1 VVRSRGNHIS
11 RAVLGGARRIYKLIA
26 SKNWG
31 VLLEEV
37 GHASDEVGSTRARLK
52 KIESLADVIRRLS
65 PEEVPIAV
73 SYFPPTL
80 CA

>member
-1 VVRSRGNHIS
+1 
-11 RAVLGGARRIYKLIA
+11 
-26 SKNWG
+26 

-37 GHASDEVGSTRARLK
+37 VHASDEGGVDPCRLK
-52 KIESLADVIRRLS
+52 KIESPADVIRRLS